1 MTPLL
6 ALWLPIL
13 LSAVAVFIVSSFIH
27 MALPWHKGEYPKLPN
42 EDAFRDAVGPLAI
55 PPGDYMVPR
64 ASSMA
69 DMSAPEFVDKLK
81 KGPVAILT
89 VLPNGPMSMTGSLV
103 AWFFYSLVISLFS
116 AYVASRA
123 LPPGAADLAVV
134 RFAGVTAFAGYALG
148 MWQMVIW
155 YSRNRCATVK
165 ATIDGLVY
173 ALVTGWVLAFFW
185 PA

>member
-13 LSAVAVFIVSSFIH
+13 LSAVAVFIVSSIIH
-27 MALPWHKGEYPKLPN
+27 MATPWHKGEYPRLPD
-42 EDAFRDAVGPLAI
+42 EDAFRNAVGPIDI

-69 DMSAPEFVDKLK
+69 EMSAPEFNDKLK

-89 VLPNGPMSMTGSLV
+89 VLPNQPMSMTGSLIG
-103 AWFFYSLVISLFS
+103 WFFYSLVISVFA

-123 LPPGAADLAVV
+123 LPPGATDMAVV

-148 MWQMVIW
+148 LWQMVIW
-155 YSRNRCATVK
+155 YKRSLATTIK
-165 ATIDGLVY
+165 ATIDGLIY

-185 PA
+185 PV